1 MPPNGWTTDN
11 EFAFLW
17 SQIPEYIKCK
27 ANGTFW
33 KFWPVFYAEWFRRFP
48 EEARLGFGG
57 VTAEGDAIKL
67 TAEQEVVAGKAL
79 EKRKQQLE
87 TWFRWHSKKVNK
99 PAVAQNKADYSLG
112 NEMFKKKL
120 PRRRAHR
127 PRELFQKRNKALVDD
142 ALDVEGFFEVN
153 EAHRVAS
160 LADLADE
167 TEEEKNARMKAAQ
180 AERMNMRTRVVDRL
194 FSEASEDEL
203 RCINELIE
211 GEQQEIAAAGNGK
224 KKNRQEQRE
233 QDEEAAAREPTPEE
247 YQMAIDESPEVMA
260 RVHEVLAK
268 RTGWYGITIY
278 GGPNPRYGGGL
289 SMKSV
294 CFGRTLAGNDFET
307 AHTSFDHSI
316 SKYFQ
321 AFLKRSFPTEV
332 RRARALQQLADTVDA
347 TLPAL
352 DGLFRLPD
360 EEILP
365 PPAPRT
371 KPKRIRTKTKKNP
384 GGVPVPAPAPS
395 SAPSTGGIPVP
406 SPAPISPT
414 LNSSAAAP
422 ASMSPI
428 STSIVHASPNS
439 PPNSSPQP
447 DYTSSYGLDSGSA
460 RAGPQNRFDD
470 DPFYDSSQEQDNAP
484 PWPAGMGPP
493 SSPRTA
499 EANASAERGM
509 AHGTTYR
516 HAARP
521 SSPPIDPALL
531 QLHGSTRPNGPRPA
545 WRGVLGSV
553 PASPT
558 RTSNVMGFNFPTTVA
573 STSTPASQPPSGL
586 NNLINRFHHI
596 MDVPRPDVAS
606 TLSLAISPHPAM
618 VSLNSPA
625 RISRI
630 SSTVAGASQV
640 GESLP
645 AGSQSTTVEAPS
657 NEATPF
663 QISSR
668 PMANDPNPPKKVKA
682 GAAQEKTGRGRGG
695 GRKRSTDAVTKEAAA
710 KQAAKAP
717 ATRGR
722 KKGKSAAGAAARDA
736 DGALD
741 DTTNLDN
748 EHDERTSTPVTSA
761 APVPAAP
768 VPAAPTLIYSAT
780 NNSAVYAKMARKEE
794 AEKKAREIAAR
805 KERARVHNPDG
816 PSDLVILPGRGQRA
830 RKPTKNFDGSA
841 VALEKKMTR
850 AEQQAKRNE
859 PSENALL
866 ARTGRK
872 RGAEDPPSA
881 PSRAAKK

>member
-1 MPPNGWTTDN
+1 
-11 EFAFLW
+11 
-17 SQIPEYIKCK
+17 
-27 ANGTFW
+27 
-33 KFWPVFYAEWFRRFP
+33 
-48 EEARLGFGG
+48 
-57 VTAEGDAIKL
+57 
-67 TAEQEVVAGKAL
+67 
-79 EKRKQQLE
+79 
-87 TWFRWHSKKVNK
+87 
-99 PAVAQNKADYSLG
+99 
-112 NEMFKKKL
+112 MFKKKL

-142 ALDVEGFFEVN
+142 ALDVEGFF
-153 EAHRVAS
+153 
-160 LADLADE
+160 
-167 TEEEKNARMKAAQ
+167 EKNARMKAAQ

-211 GEQQEIAAAGNGK
+211 GEQQEIAAAGNGRRK
-224 KKNRQEQRE
+224 TDRSRGSRTKRPRRESQAGGVPNGYRRVSRGDGESSRGTGKKNGLVRDYDLRWSQPALRRWVEH
-233 QDEEAAAREPTPEE
+233 EEVI
-247 YQMAIDESPEVMA
+247 QI
-260 RVHEVLAK
+260 
-268 RTGWYGITIY
+268 
-278 GGPNPRYGGGL
+278 GL
-289 SMKSV
+289 V
-294 CFGRTLAGNDFET
+294 CFGHTLAGNDFET
-307 AHTSFDHSI
+307 VHTSFDHSI

-321 AFLKRSFPTEV
+321 AFLKRSFRNYRSASREGSSAAGRHGGCNFTCP
-332 RRARALQQLADTVDA
+332 
-347 TLPAL
+347 
-352 DGLFRLPD
+352 GWLFRLPD
-360 EEILP
+360 EEIPP

-428 STSIVHASPNS
+428 SASIAHASPNS

-460 RAGPQNRFDD
+460 RAGSQNRFDD
-470 DPFYDSSQEQDNAP
+470 DPFYDSSQEQDNAHR
-484 PWPAGMGPP
+484 G
-493 SSPRTA
+493 RT
-499 EANASAERGM
+499 RGM
-509 AHGTTYR
+509 AHGATYR

-558 RTSNVMGFNFPTTVA
+558 WTSNVMGFNFPTTVA

-668 PMANDPNPPKKVKA
+668 PMANDPNPPKRVKA

-722 KKGKSAAGAAARDA
+722 KKGKSAEGAAARDA

-748 EHDERTSTPVTSA
+748 KHDEQTSAPVTSA
-761 APVPAAP
+761 AP
-768 VPAAPTLIYSAT
+768 
-780 NNSAVYAKMARKEE
+780 MARKEE

-816 PSDLVILPGRGQRA
+816 PSDLVILPAPGRGQRA

-859 PSENALL
+859 PSENVLL
-866 ARTGRK
+866 AR
-872 RGAEDPPSA
+872 RGGSA
-881 PSRAAKK
+881 GLKTAVRAVACGQKIKEMINSRYPLAALRVALLNQRSILSLLVTPISHAAAVITMHLPCQLNHYVFLTALLNTAVS